1 VLQNGQQ
8 HFGRIKAKRVDFVS
22 FPYTHTETHSTV
34 MAKSLLRHKVSSAG
48 RNCQQHTESTLFAK
62 NDHASLPIPPAWVI
76 MVGVNWF
83 RCFAKVLTFF
93 TRCDVVGT
101 WSREYQLSS
110 SSSSSSSSSY
120 SYYQM
125 RLCRIWSRN
134 AENSS
139 ALFYVVKNVTKSH
152 D

>member
-1 VLQNGQQ
+1 MRNVY
-8 HFGRIKAKRVDFVS
+8 FVYCAKEPENLS
-22 FPYTHTETHSTV
+22 QLGTQIV
-34 MAKSLLRHKVSSAG
+34 MVSSDLTIQFVLPKAVYDLMKDISAIWK
-48 RNCQQHTESTLFAK
+48 RYFTTLP
-62 NDHASLPIPPAWVI
+62 ASP
-76 MVGVNWF
+76 GV
-83 RCFAKVLTFF
+83 F

-110 SSSSSSSSSY
+110 SSSSSY

-125 RLCRIWSRN
+125 RLCGIWSRN
-134 AENSS
+134 AKNFS